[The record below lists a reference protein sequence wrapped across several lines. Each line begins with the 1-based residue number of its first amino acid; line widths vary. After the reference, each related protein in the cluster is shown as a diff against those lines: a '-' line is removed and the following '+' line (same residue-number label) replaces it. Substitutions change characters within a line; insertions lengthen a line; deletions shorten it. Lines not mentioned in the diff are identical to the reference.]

1 MLFRSMSRQI
11 PKEHWDRMFI
21 CPQFKAF
28 TNKIIPGK
36 FENEKMDETRL
47 LIPFYDERKKIIAY
61 TGRSFK
67 PKTQM
72 RYINIVLD
80 ETRPKIYGLDRW
92 DKNKETLVVEGPI
105 DSLFLNNCIASAGG
119 DLISAIRDYD
129 KSNFIIVYDNEPKSK
144 TTREKIKKTIEAG
157 YRVCIWP
164 NNLKFKDI
172 NKMVQEGMKVVDIER
187 IIRENTFSGLEA
199 QIKLTFWRR

>member
-1 MLFRSMSRQI
+1 MLMNRNYKLERLQNGESFVTKERGNSMVPLIKSNQEHKLAPATLDDVNVGDIVYCKVSGRFFTHLVTAKDLNKGCQI
-11 PKEHWDRMFI
+11 SNNHGHVNGW
-21 CPQFKAF
+21 
-28 TNKIIPGK
+28 
-36 FENEKMDETRL
+36 TRL
-47 LIPFYDERKKIIAY
+47 
-61 TGRSFK
+61 
-67 PKTQM
+67 
-72 RYINIVLD
+72 
-80 ETRPKIYGLDRW
+80 IYG
-92 DKNKETLVVEGPI
+92 KVVEGPI